1 MCLPTWCWNR
11 LSRIADSSFKFP
23 AVDPTI
29 ASAVPVQFLA
39 EIRPFQR
46 EKAANICRR
55 MKSLPDFMK
64 KAARACRRESTAIT
78 LTR

>member
-1 MCLPTWCWNR
+1 MVLRRN
-11 LSRIADSSFKFP
+11 ADRTFKFP

-29 ASAVPVQFLA
+29 ASAVPVRFLA

-64 KAARACRRESTAIT
+64 MAARACRHDSAVIT
-78 LTR
+78 LKR

>member
-1 MCLPTWCWNR
+1 MSFSL
-11 LSRIADSSFKFP
+11 LSGRRFADSPLKFP

-29 ASAVPVQFLA
+29 ASAVPVRFLA

-55 MKSLPDFMK
+55 MKSLPDFMV
-64 KAARACRRESTAIT
+64 KAARACRHDSDFIT
-78 LTR
+78 SKR

>member
-1 MCLPTWCWNR
+1 MFVRRN
-11 LSRIADSSFKFP
+11 ADRTFKFP

-29 ASAVPVQFLA
+29 ASAVPVRFLA

-55 MKSLPDFMK
+55 MKSLPDFMV
-64 KAARACRRESTAIT
+64 KAARACRHDSDFIT
-78 LTR
+78 SKR